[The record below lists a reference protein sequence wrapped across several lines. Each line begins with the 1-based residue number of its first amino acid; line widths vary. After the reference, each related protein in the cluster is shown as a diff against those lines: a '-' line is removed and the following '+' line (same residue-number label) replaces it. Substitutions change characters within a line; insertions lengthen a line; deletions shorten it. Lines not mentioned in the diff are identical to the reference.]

1 MFYQLDKDD
10 PDILVVIYK
19 TLGAPGE
26 EVVAA
31 RRFRR
36 VKEDQ
41 ARKISVLWI
50 IKTTYHQIFK
60 QVEENIYS
68 AN

>member
-10 PDILVVIYK
+10 ADILLVIYK

-41 ARKISVLWI
+41 ARRISI
-50 IKTTYHQIFK
+50 I
-60 QVEENIYS
+60 
-68 AN
+68 

>member
-36 VKEDQ
+36 VREDQ
-41 ARKISVLWI
+41 ARKISALWETRPSYLHVLL
-50 IKTTYHQIFK
+50 
-60 QVEENIYS
+60 
-68 AN
+68 

>member
-36 VKEDQ
+36 VREDQ
-41 ARKISVLWI
+41 ARRISVL
-50 IKTTYHQIFK
+50 
-60 QVEENIYS
+60 
-68 AN
+68 

>member
-19 TLGAPGE
+19 TLGVPGE

-41 ARKISVLWI
+41 ARKISVL
-50 IKTTYHQIFK
+50 
-60 QVEENIYS
+60 
-68 AN
+68 